1 MRLHLQARQCGLPFE
16 MGYMSVSQL
25 LLVVKTNL
33 LSILMPAKV
42 VKIFEPQKKLGIK
55 RREVRGE
62 RGCACMFFSDYE
74 GQKEIFSLDAIYLAF
89 RLVVIKDN

>member
-42 VKIFEPQKKLGIK
+42 VKIFEPQKKFGIK

-62 RGCACMFFSDYE
+62 RNF
-74 GQKEIFSLDAIYLAF
+74 I
-89 RLVVIKDN
+89 V